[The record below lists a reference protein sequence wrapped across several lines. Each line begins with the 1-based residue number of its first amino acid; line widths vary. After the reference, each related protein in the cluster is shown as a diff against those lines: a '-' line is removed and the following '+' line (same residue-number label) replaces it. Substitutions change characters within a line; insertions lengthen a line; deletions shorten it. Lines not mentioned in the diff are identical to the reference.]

1 MKDSQKIYVY
11 YIDEA
16 QKEICFPR
24 AYGLFEAQRRHHHFA
39 KYFGYEY
46 RLTILNADS
55 WERLSKKFGIK
66 KMSLA
71 QLKGEKGE

>member
-1 MKDSQKIYVY
+1 MEDSQKIYIY

-24 AYGLFEAQRRHHHFA
+24 AYGLYDAQRRHSHFA

-46 RLTILNADS
+46 RLTTLNSDS
-55 WERLSKKFGIK
+55 WERLSNKFGIK
-66 KMSLA
+66 SMSLS
-71 QLKGEKGE
+71 QLKGEKDE